1 MAEALTEYLHEA
13 GLRVRYMHSDVDTIE
28 RIEIIRDLRLGVF
41 DVLIGINLLREGL
54 DIPECALVAILDAD
68 KEGYLRSR
76 TSLIQTIG
84 RAARHIDARAILY
97 ADRMTDSMKAAIEE
111 TNRRREKQQAYNAAN
126 GITPESVR
134 RGIADI
140 LDSVYEHDHVTI
152 GLGESDAAHYQG
164 KDLKAVIA
172 DLEKRMRAA
181 AADLEFEEAAR
192 LRDEIV
198 RAGGKAI
205 TLTADLGDEGAV
217 AELLPRAAAVLGP
230 IGCLVNNASIFEN
243 DTVTTT
249 SRDSWDRHLAIN
261 LRAPFVLM
269 QSFARH
275 LPAEAGGV
283 IVNLLDERV
292 WNLTPFFVSY
302 TLSKAGLWTL
312 TQTMALALAPRI
324 RVNGIGPGPTMP
336 SPRQTSRQFLDR
348 CRKMPL
354 RRGTSPDEIAA
365 ASRFILAAPAMTG
378 QMIAL
383 DGGEHLGGGRPGQ
396 AEE

>member
-1 MAEALTEYLHEA
+1 MPKAALVTGGARRIGRALVLALAEGGFAVAIHHHRSHKEAEAL
-13 GLRVRYMHSDVDTIE
+13 
-28 RIEIIRDLRLGVF
+28 
-41 DVLIGINLLREGL
+41 
-54 DIPECALVAILDAD
+54 
-68 KEGYLRSR
+68 
-76 TSLIQTIG
+76 
-84 RAARHIDARAILY
+84 AA
-97 ADRMTDSMKAAIEE
+97 
-111 TNRRREKQQAYNAAN
+111 
-126 GITPESVR
+126 
-134 RGIADI
+134 
-140 LDSVYEHDHVTI
+140 
-152 GLGESDAAHYQG
+152 
-164 KDLKAVIA
+164 
-172 DLEKRMRAA
+172 
-181 AADLEFEEAAR
+181 
-192 LRDEIV
+192 EIV
-198 RAGGKAI
+198 QAGGKAVA
-205 TLTADLGDEGAV
+205 LMADLADEGAV

-269 QSFARH
+269 QNFARH
-275 LPAEAGGV
+275 LPAEAGGL

-312 TQTMALALAPRI
+312 TRTMALALAPRI

-365 ASRFILAAPAMTG
+365 ALRFILAAPAMTG

-383 DGGEHLGGGRPGQ
+383 DGGEHLGWGQPGQ
-396 AEE
+396 GEVVE